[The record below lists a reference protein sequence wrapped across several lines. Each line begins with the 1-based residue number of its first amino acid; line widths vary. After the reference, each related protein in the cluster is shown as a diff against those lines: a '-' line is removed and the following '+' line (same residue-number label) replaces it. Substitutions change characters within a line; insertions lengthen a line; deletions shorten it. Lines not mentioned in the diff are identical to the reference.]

1 MVFKQRRM
9 IYRLLMHYVH
19 IVWQIVV
26 FTLMPKIH
34 LVDVL
39 LKYIH
44 VKNVKN
50 VDIELMLFY
59 IVQQLMQN
67 AHTKIVI

>member
-1 MVFKQRRM
+1 
-9 IYRLLMHYVH
+9 MHYVH